1 MLLINL
7 GKSKTTFKLNNMAY
21 IPKFY
26 INLISASKAKAADIY
41 YNAQRNC
48 LEQINGQPACYLKD

>member
-1 MLLINL
+1 
-7 GKSKTTFKLNNMAY
+7 MAY
-21 IPKFY
+21 IPEFY
-26 INLISASKAKAADIY
+26 INLISASKAKAAGIY